1 MIPKAEFALER
12 DELTLSL
19 QGPRKGAWQG
29 SWSKR
34 MVMKH
39 FFTSA
44 INNSLQATGHL
55 RGGRYLLSS
64 INLFVHL
71 FASGWPQGRGKQNT
85 NETLRRLKGLKNIC
99 SYLFGGRN

>member
-1 MIPKAEFALER
+1 MRPKAEFALES

-19 QGPRKGAWQG
+19 QGPRKGGWQG

-34 MVMKH
+34 MVTKH
-39 FFTSA
+39 FFTAA

-55 RGGRYLLSS
+55 RRGRHLLAS

-71 FASGWPQGRGKQNT
+71 FALG
-85 NETLRRLKGLKNIC
+85 
-99 SYLFGGRN
+99 